1 MKNILIIFAMV
12 ASLQCIGRGGK
23 SSMTPQIERERKN
36 EDSLWR
42 PCQDFEVLNTES
54 RNPVG
59 KLCSRKK
66 GKSKIKN
73 FCKKDDFLFFRAGTF
88 VFIDED
94 NL

>member
-1 MKNILIIFAMV
+1 MKNLCILILMTISIECIAM
-12 ASLQCIGRGGK
+12 GGK
-23 SSMTPQIERERKN
+23 PSMKPQLDRERKD
-36 EDSLWR
+36 EDALWR
-42 PCQDFEVLNTES
+42 PCQDFEVANTET

-73 FCKKDDFLFFRAGTF
+73 FCSTKGFSFFRGGTF